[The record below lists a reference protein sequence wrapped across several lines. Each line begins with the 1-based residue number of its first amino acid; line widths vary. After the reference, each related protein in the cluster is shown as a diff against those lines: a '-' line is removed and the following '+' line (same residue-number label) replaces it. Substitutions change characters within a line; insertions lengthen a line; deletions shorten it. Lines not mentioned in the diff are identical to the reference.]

1 MKKRLL
7 IGMFIVAMAF
17 TVLAGCGNNNTAQQK
32 TSENVQFEPGKPMG
46 DFETVDLDG
55 NPVNQDILKEADL
68 TLVQVWGTYCGPCQ
82 AELPAMAALA
92 KHYPENNLKFIGIVL
107 DAARQD
113 GSPKEEQIAEAR
125 RLLETAQVPY
135 LQLLP
140 NGGMMRDTQ
149 LKAVKALPTTFF
161 VDKEGNVF
169 KNAYIGAKTLE
180 DWKAIID
187 GVLAEKGLPVPSG
200 ELVLPEQTQTEPVPV
215 EDGAPME
222 EAPVEEAPAVQEESQ
237 PVESQ

>member
-7 IGMFIVAMAF
+7 VGLLIVALAC
-17 TVLAGCGNNNTAQQK
+17 TVLAGCGNNNASQQRK
-32 TSENVQFEPGKPMG
+32 SDSVQFEPGKPLG
-46 DFETVDLDG
+46 DFETVDIDG

-68 TLVQVWGTYCGPCQ
+68 TFVQVWGTYCGPCQ

-92 KHYPENNLKFIGIVL
+92 KHYPANNIKFVGIIL

-125 RLLETAQVPY
+125 RLLENAQVSY

-140 NGGMMRDTQ
+140 NGTMMGNTQ

-161 VDKEGNVF
+161 VDKEGNVL
-169 KNAYIGAKTLE
+169 KNPYIGAKTLE

-187 GVLAEKGLPVPSG
+187 GVLKDQGLPVPAG
-200 ELVLPEQTQTEPVPV
+200 ELVLPEETQTDP
-215 EDGAPME
+215 APAEEGTTPE
-222 EAPVEEAPAVQEESQ
+222 EAPGEPPVQEDNQPEESQ
-237 PVESQ
+237 